1 MTKKIDNTYD
11 FGKDEEINFNF
22 LFNIL
27 KRNKKL
33 IGFFALL
40 FFSPV
45 ALDFYM
51 YNQLQEN
58 LHNKGFQGLF

>member
-40 FFSPV
+40 F
-45 ALDFYM
+45 
-51 YNQLQEN
+51 
-58 LHNKGFQGLF
+58 